1 MWQTK
6 PGPVSVEITQDL
18 IDDQVWLDSTQM
30 ASLKRNGNQLTAAFF
45 ETGIVLI
52 ARRSLA
58 RQEYYLNFEIYIPE
72 DEFSEKTR
80 GFLGNLDGDPT
91 NDLYRRVSPTTFT
104 PLPDTLS
111 DAELYSHLLTCMLIT
126 NYSYC
131 DS

>member
-6 PGPVSVEITQDL
+6 PWPISVEITQDL

-58 RQEYYLNFEIYIPE
+58 RQEYYVNFEIYIPE

-91 NDLYRRVSPTTFT
+91 NELYRRVSPT
-104 PLPDTLS
+104 PLPDTLN
-111 DAELYSHLLTCMLIT
+111 DAELYPHLLTCMLIT